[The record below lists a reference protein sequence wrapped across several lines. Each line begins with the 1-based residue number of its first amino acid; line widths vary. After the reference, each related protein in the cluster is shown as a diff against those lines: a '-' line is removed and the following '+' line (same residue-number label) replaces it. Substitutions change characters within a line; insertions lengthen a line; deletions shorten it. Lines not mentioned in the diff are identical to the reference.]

1 MTATMALY
9 WIDALSNLSNFIL
22 CLWIVSVACFV
33 IIPVVSDC
41 KFKEAEAELPGS
53 VKIFGCAAIGIIL
66 FGLALIFIPSKNTMY
81 MMLAT
86 HYAGQSE
93 LPEKVLKAIEVKLDE
108 IIGEKE

>member
-9 WIDALSNLSNFIL
+9 WID
-22 CLWIVSVACFV
+22 V
-33 IIPVVSDC
+33 IYGID
-41 KFKEAEAELPGS
+41 FML
-53 VKIFGCAAIGIIL
+53 GIIEITCFIFSIL
-66 FGLALIFIPSKNTMY
+66 AFLDALGCNNWRTFKISFVSMLCFGVLSLPFPSKNTMY

-86 HYAGQSE
+86 HYAGESQ

>member
-9 WIDALSNLSNFIL
+9 WIDVLQAISIVCLIAWLLTFFLSIMMSSDGSAEGKG
-22 CLWIVSVACFV
+22 CWIFFL
-33 IIPVVSDC
+33 VVS
-41 KFKEAEAELPGS
+41 L
-53 VKIFGCAAIGIIL
+53 IFGATGV
-66 FGLALIFIPSKNTMY
+66 FIPSKNTMY

-86 HYAGQSE
+86 HYAGQSQ